1 MSFATIS
8 TLKTQL
14 NKGARANLFEIELTF
29 PTAVISA
36 VGGNQTAFSTNMG
49 LLCKSAAVPGFTI
62 GVIEVPF
69 RAGRRIK
76 IAGDRTFADWT
87 VTIINDENHTMRN
100 AFNAWVNY
108 VSTSNYDSV
117 SKSTATDYYST
128 IKIKHLKADGSVSR
142 QYLLTD
148 AYPTDVGA
156 LDLSFDSTDT
166 LSEFTVN
173 FQYHYLQAG
182 NKDESFAADADM
194 TS

>member
-36 VGGNQTAFSTNMG
+36 AGGSATAFSTNMA

-108 VSTSNYDSV
+108 VSTANYDSA

-142 QYLLTD
+142 QYQLTD

-156 LDLSFDSTDT
+156 LDLSFDSTDA

-182 NKDESFAADADM
+182 NKDETFAVDADM
-194 TS
+194 TT

>member
-36 VGGNQTAFSTNMG
+36 VGGSATAFSTNMG

-128 IKIKHLKADGSVSR
+128 VKIKHLKADGSVSR
-142 QYLLTD
+142 QYQLTD

-182 NKDESFAADADM
+182 NKDEKFAVADDM
-194 TS
+194 TT

>member
-8 TLKTQL
+8 TLKSQL
-14 NKGARANLFEIELTF
+14 AKGARANLFQIELTF
-29 PTAVISA
+29 PPTVVTAISSTS
-36 VGGNQTAFSTNMG
+36 TALSNGMT
-49 LLCKSAAVPGFTI
+49 LLCKAAAVPGFTI

-76 IAGDRTFADWT
+76 IAGDRTFADWS
-87 VTIINDENHTMRN
+87 VTIMNDENHTLRN

-108 VSTSNYDSV
+108 VSTSDYEST
-117 SKSTATDYYST
+117 SKSLATDYYST
-128 IKIKHLKADGSVSR
+128 VKIKHLKADGSISR
-142 QYLLTD
+142 QYQLTD

-182 NKDESFAADADM
+182 NKDETFAPTADM
-194 TS
+194 TT

>member
-14 NKGARANLFEIELTF
+14 NKGARANLFQIDLTF
-29 PTAVISA
+29 PTAVITA
-36 VGGNQTAFSTNMG
+36 VSGSQTAFSTNMG
-49 LLCKSAAVPGFTI
+49 LLCKAAAVPGFTI

-87 VTIINDENHTMRN
+87 VTVINDENHTMRN
-100 AFNAWVNY
+100 AFNAWVNF
-108 VSTSNYDSV
+108 VSTSNYDST

-128 IKIKHLKADGSVSR
+128 VRIKHLKADGSVSR
-142 QYLLTD
+142 QYQLVD

-182 NKDESFAADADM
+182 NKDEGFQAAADM

>member
-1 MSFATIS
+1 MTFATIS

-14 NKGARANLFEIELTF
+14 NKGARANLFQIELTF
-29 PTAVISA
+29 PTGVVSA
-36 VGGNQTAFSTNMG
+36 VSGNSTSLSENMG
-49 LLCKSAAVPGFTI
+49 LLCKAAAVPGFTI

-87 VTIINDENHTMRN
+87 VTVINDEIHNLRN
-100 AFNAWVNY
+100 AFNAWVNF
-108 VSTSNYDSV
+108 VSSSNYDST

-128 IKIKHLKADGSVSR
+128 VRIKHLKADGTVSR
-142 QYLLTD
+142 QYQLVD

-182 NKDESFAADADM
+182 NKDEGFQAAADM

>member
-1 MSFATIS
+1 MTFATIS

-14 NKGARANLFEIELTF
+14 NKGARANLFQIELTF
-29 PTAVISA
+29 PTGVVSA
-36 VGGNQTAFSTNMG
+36 VSGNSTSLSENMG
-49 LLCKSAAVPGFTI
+49 LLCKAAAVPGFTI

-87 VTIINDENHTMRN
+87 VTVINDENHNLRN
-100 AFNAWVNY
+100 AFNAWVNF
-108 VSTSNYDSV
+108 VSSSNYDSA

-128 IKIKHLKADGSVSR
+128 VKIKHLKADGTVSR
-142 QYLLTD
+142 QYQLVD

-182 NKDESFAADADM
+182 NKDEGFQAAADM

>member
-14 NKGARANLFEIELTF
+14 NKGARANLFQIELTF
-29 PTAVISA
+29 PTPVISA
-36 VGGNQTAFSTNMG
+36 VSGNQTAFSTNMG

-87 VTIINDENHTMRN
+87 VTILNDENHTMRN

-108 VSTSNYDSV
+108 VSTSNYDST

-182 NKDESFAADADM
+182 NKDETFAADADM
-194 TS
+194 SS

>member
-14 NKGARANLFEIELTF
+14 NKGARANLFQIELTF
-29 PTAVISA
+29 PTPVISA
-36 VGGNQTAFSTNMG
+36 VSGNQTAFSTNMG

-87 VTIINDENHTMRN
+87 VTILNDENHTMRN

-108 VSTSNYDSV
+108 VSTSNYDST

-128 IKIKHLKADGSVSR
+128 
-142 QYLLTD
+142 YLLT
-148 AYPTDVGA
+148 VQIHCQ
-156 LDLSFDSTDT
+156 
-166 LSEFTVN
+166 N
-173 FQYHYLQAG
+173 LQLIS
-182 NKDESFAADADM
+182 NITIYKQVIRTKRLRLM
-194 TS
+194 QI

>member
-1 MSFATIS
+1 MTFATIS

-14 NKGARANLFEIELTF
+14 NKGARANLFQIELTF
-29 PTAVISA
+29 PTGVVSA
-36 VGGNQTAFSTNMG
+36 VSGNSTSLSENMG
-49 LLCKSAAVPGFTI
+49 LLCKAAAVPGFTI

-87 VTIINDENHTMRN
+87 VTVINDENHNLRN
-100 AFNAWVNY
+100 AFNAWVNF
-108 VSTSNYDSV
+108 VSSSNYDST

-128 IKIKHLKADGSVSR
+128 VRIKHLKADGTVSR
-142 QYLLTD
+142 QYQLVD

-182 NKDESFAADADM
+182 NKDEGFQAAADM

>member
-1 MSFATIS
+1 MLI
-8 TLKTQL
+8 
-14 NKGARANLFEIELTF
+14 LFEIELTF

-36 VGGNQTAFSTNMG
+36 VGGSQTAFSTNMG

-108 VSTSNYDSV
+108 VSTSNYDST

>member
-1 MSFATIS
+1 MSFATIQ

-29 PTAVISA
+29 PTAVVTAI
-36 VGGNQTAFSTNMG
+36 GGTGTTLTKNMG
-49 LLCKSAAVPGFTI
+49 LLCKAAAVPGFTV

-69 RAGRRIK
+69 KAGRRIK
-76 IAGDRTFADWT
+76 IAGDRTFADWSIT
-87 VTIINDENHTMRN
+87 VINDENHTLRN
-100 AFNAWVNY
+100 AMNAWVNTI
-108 VSTSNYDSV
+108 SSSNYEST
-117 SKSTATDYYST
+117 SKSTATDYYSA
-128 IKIKHLKADGSVSR
+128 IKIKHLKADGTISR
-142 QYLLTD
+142 QYQLVD

-182 NKDESFAADADM
+182 NKDEGFQAAADM